1 MHVVGAT
8 DGAADGAAV
17 VGNSE
22 GAADGGAVVGDRDG
36 TAVVGVVVGSAV
48 VGTAVVGVA
57 EGTGEGADVAAAQVQ
72 HVPGQSKRTER
83 VPVPEP

>member
-22 GAADGGAVVGDRDG
+22 CADDGGAVVGDRDG
-36 TAVVGVVVGSAV
+36 TAVVGV
-48 VGTAVVGVA
+48 A
-57 EGTGEGADVAAAQVQ
+57 EGTGDGANVAAAQVQ
-72 HVPGQSKRTER
+72 HVPGQSKRTDR